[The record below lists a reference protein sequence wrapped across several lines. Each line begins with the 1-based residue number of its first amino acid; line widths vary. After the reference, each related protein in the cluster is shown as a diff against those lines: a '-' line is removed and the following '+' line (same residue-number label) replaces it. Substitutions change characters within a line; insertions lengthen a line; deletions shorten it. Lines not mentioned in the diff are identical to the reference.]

1 MHTRTHT
8 HKHAPTLPHTHI
20 YIHISQRLAKARQ
33 QDEKERFEKALQD
46 LEDFAATLPQDG
58 RFVLYLCV
66 YVCVYLR
73 MLTQIA

>member
-1 MHTRTHT
+1 MHKHTQARTHT
-8 HKHAPTLPHTHI
+8 PTHTHI
-20 YIHISQRLAKARQ
+20 HASQRLAIARQ

-58 RFVLYLCV
+58 RFILYLCV

-73 MLTQIA
+73 MLTHIA